1 MLQSVTFKVAVDTSD
16 ESIKTTKGVANE
28 VVAQAA
34 TQANYLQTAIQPGM
48 VLTDVALFV
57 DANKEA
63 IKPLAQTKTFWWWGP
78 GERLLSIL
86 PILYKYIA

>member
-1 MLQSVTFKVAVDTSD
+1 MLQSITFKVAVDTSNN
-16 ESIKTTKGVANE
+16 SIKTIKGVANE

-34 TQANYLQTAIQPGM
+34 TQANYLQTAVQPGM

-57 DANKEA
+57 DANKED

-78 GERLLSIL
+78 GKCSPPFPFTHTL
-86 PILYKYIA
+86 